1 MALTTILLPQP
12 HNYILTFHQYFQ
24 PLFNWPTFLELLW
37 VDSHQRKT
45 NFTGRLMLNLAG
57 RPTLNQPN
65 ETFKNVYT
73 NNNNSSSKLAILLL
87 ALENC

>member
-1 MALTTILLPQP
+1 
-12 HNYILTFHQYFQ
+12 
-24 PLFNWPTFLELLW
+24 
-37 VDSHQRKT
+37 
-45 NFTGRLMLNLAG
+45 MLNLAG